1 MRLIPSFLA
10 VCALAALAAL
20 SGCATARSDRHAEF
34 TAWRIQV
41 IATLREQRDPDSLI
55 AAALLSESVGVPDDD
70 PDPDLVAA
78 LAAAAAASD
87 SAAIAALHLLVCLQ
101 RADCDHATAATA
113 LQRVDLDN
121 GLALWP
127 QVRSALQS
135 GDEGRIDAALTQLAQ
150 SGSFNLHQNASVVTA
165 VRSIRRT
172 ALPALPGEPE
182 IEVASSLAAEMLGSY
197 SVYALQMVRTTP
209 SLLDTCRTSEAASQR
224 HRMCLQILSTMLASD
239 VTILQMLGASWA
251 CRIASPGTAELD
263 RARATFRHNKWRS
276 EHLMSALR
284 RGVKERQGEHVQ
296 RYLDVQIETMRLN
309 AREEDSER
317 AHAVALGFAPDPPE
331 NWQPKHRLV
340 VGNCGLV

>member
-1 MRLIPSFLA
+1 MRLMPSFLA
-10 VCALAALAAL
+10 ACALAALAAL
-20 SGCATARSDRHAEF
+20 SGCATARSDRYAEF

-41 IATLREQRDPDSLI
+41 ITTLREQRDPDSLI
-55 AAALLSESVGVPDDD
+55 ATALLSESVGVPDDD

-101 RADCDHATAATA
+101 RADCDHSIAATA
-113 LQRVDLDN
+113 LQRMDPDN

-135 GDEGRIDAALTQLAQ
+135 GDESRIDAAITQLAQ
-150 SGSFNLHQNASVVTA
+150 SGSFNLHQNANIVAA

-172 ALPALPGEPE
+172 VLPTPPDELE
-182 IEVASSLAAEMLGSY
+182 IEVASSLAVEMLGSY
-197 SVYALQMVRTTP
+197 SVYALQTVSTTP
-209 SLLDTCRTSEAASQR
+209 SLFSACRDVEEASQR
-224 HRMCLQILSTMLASD
+224 HRMCLQLLSTMMASD
-239 VTILQMLGASWA
+239 ITILQMLGASWT

-263 RARATFRHNKWRS
+263 RARATFRLNKWTS
-276 EHLMSALR
+276 DHLMSALR

-331 NWQPKHRLV
+331 DWQPEHRFV